1 MATKIKKWLI
11 RISERTE
18 TITENAAAF
27 FAVIAVISFIA
38 IQILSKIASKSE
50 GLDLIYTITAVIMIV
65 SAVMSI
71 LFLDLIA
78 TFLRV
83 VNKNKDIILSNN
95 FFVVLLSNEYIVM
108 HIYGYIIFPLLIILD
123 AVLLNKVQF
132 NFIAMIILAIISL
145 IFLFKTIMPFSKKI
159 SNYFKKKLS

>member
-50 GLDLIYTITAVIMIV
+50 GLDLIYTITAVIMMV
-65 SAVMSI
+65 SAVMLI

-78 TFLRV
+78 TFLWV

-108 HIYGYIIFPLLIILD
+108 HIYGYIIVPLLIILD

>member
-50 GLDLIYTITAVIMIV
+50 GLDLIYTITAVIMMV
-65 SAVMSI
+65 SAVMLI

-78 TFLRV
+78 TFLWV

-108 HIYGYIIFPLLIILD
+108 HIYGYIIVPLLIILD

-145 IFLFKTIMPFSKKI
+145 IFL
-159 SNYFKKKLS
+159 L

>member
-1 MATKIKKWLI
+1 MTDKMKKWLI

-18 TITENAAAF
+18 TITVNAAVF
-27 FAVIAVISFIA
+27 FTVIAVISFIA

-65 SAVMSI
+65 SVVMVI

-78 TFLRV
+78 TFLWV

-95 FFVVLLSNEYIVM
+95 FFVVLLSNECFVM
-108 HIYGYIIFPLLIILD
+108 HIYGYIIYPLIIILD
-123 AVLLNKVQF
+123 VVIWNKVQF
-132 NFIAMIILAIISL
+132 NFIAMIILAIISV
-145 IFLFKTIMPFSKKI
+145 IFLLITTMPFSKKI
-159 SNYFKKKLS
+159 SNCFKKKLS